1 MKIKA
6 YFSKSI
12 SRQFVALMCFF
23 SLLFL
28 IGCFFLAIGQ
38 KVLNDQYAEKR
49 AKILEKTA
57 IVQTLQDKLETA
69 LLDAR
74 GYFAFHNSEMR
85 SSALKMD
92 AETNELIGRFK
103 TIATTDEELLLAEE
117 LTSFHSYYFK
127 EILPQALLYFEEG
140 ETEKVIKIS
149 DNGGADRISYIKGSI
164 SSYIELMSN
173 ELNSKIAELNKNI
186 TLLQVSFLVYIIL
199 IMTAIYLIGRASIKK
214 IGKPLAD
221 LSHAANEIAKGI
233 DAQIKVDSKR
243 ADELGTLSVAF
254 YQMYQSVQDK
264 EQDLMAQNEELLA
277 QQDELHA
284 QQTEL
289 EEVLNTVQE
298 NKESLRRRNELI
310 NSISNS
316 LYKNE
321 VLESMIIHLA
331 AILKADRGIIL
342 LLKDRAY
349 ASYGIV
355 DEGAEQF
362 KNHVFKGMLDRLKKE
377 KDPFI
382 ITREMVLSEK
392 GYHLEKGYTH
402 DLYIPVY
409 NSDDEITAVMMLS
422 RFSDPFSVFDKEEF
436 IALAKQISISLDK
449 IELFEQT
456 ENDRVLNH
464 DILNTLQEGIQVV
477 CGIGEIILVNDKFEE
492 IVGESKETIFY
503 SGCGWDEWKH
513 QLTAHFKDEEGLLQ
527 YIEASIQEKQN
538 KSYSAFMKD
547 GRVINIYAEELY
559 RGDVKFGT
567 ILVYR
572 DITKEYEVDRM
583 KSEFVSTVSH
593 ELRTPLASILGFTE
607 LMINRELKV
616 EKQKKY
622 LQTIYGEAKR
632 LTSLI
637 NDFLDI
643 QRMEAGKQTYEK
655 KNIDLLPILERVKD
669 NLSINT
675 PSHIIQIN
683 QLVEETMV
691 IGDKAKMEQVMANL
705 LSNAIKYSPNGGK
718 IEINI
723 YKELDQLRVAFKD
736 EGLGIP
742 ETAMDKL
749 FTKFYRVDNTDRR
762 KIGGTGLGLSIVQ
775 EIMNAH
781 DGKVMVE
788 SEYGKGSTL
797 TLVFPLIHAI
807 QVVRKL

>member
-1 MKIKA
+1 
-6 YFSKSI
+6 
-12 SRQFVALMCFF
+12 
-23 SLLFL
+23 
-28 IGCFFLAIGQ
+28 
-38 KVLNDQYAEKR
+38 
-49 AKILEKTA
+49 
-57 IVQTLQDKLETA
+57 
-69 LLDAR
+69 
-74 GYFAFHNSEMR
+74 
-85 SSALKMD
+85 
-92 AETNELIGRFK
+92 
-103 TIATTDEELLLAEE
+103 
-117 LTSFHSYYFK
+117 
-127 EILPQALLYFEEG
+127 
-140 ETEKVIKIS
+140 
-149 DNGGADRISYIKGSI
+149 
-164 SSYIELMSN
+164 
-173 ELNSKIAELNKNI
+173 
-186 TLLQVSFLVYIIL
+186 
-199 IMTAIYLIGRASIKK
+199 
-214 IGKPLAD
+214 
-221 LSHAANEIAKGI
+221 
-233 DAQIKVDSKR
+233 
-243 ADELGTLSVAF
+243 
-254 YQMYQSVQDK
+254 
-264 EQDLMAQNEELLA
+264 
-277 QQDELHA
+277 
-284 QQTEL
+284 
-289 EEVLNTVQE
+289 
-298 NKESLRRRNELI
+298 
-310 NSISNS
+310 
-316 LYKNE
+316 
-321 VLESMIIHLA
+321 
-331 AILKADRGIIL
+331 
-342 LLKDRAY
+342 
-349 ASYGIV
+349 
-355 DEGAEQF
+355 
-362 KNHVFKGMLDRLKKE
+362 MLDRLKKE
-377 KDPFI
+377 KD
-382 ITREMVLSEK
+382 L
-392 GYHLEKGYTH
+392 
-402 DLYIPVY
+402 
-409 NSDDEITAVMMLS
+409 
-422 RFSDPFSVFDKEEF
+422 
-436 IALAKQISISLDK
+436 
-449 IELFEQT
+449 
-456 ENDRVLNH
+456 
-464 DILNTLQEGIQVV
+464 QVV

-513 QLTAHFKDEEGLLQ
+513 QLAAHFKDEEGLLQ